1 MSPEAA
7 QILAVWIFLGNLGG
21 DRRLAK
27 PVRPIGRAVW
37 SAQCPEVLQGAATIP
52 KEGMLRATW
61 NQVRRT
67 THPARAADV
76 KPGAVRS
83 LTQHAEIGDGVAVRV
98 LDMVLLCLLCDD
110 RDGYRQ
116 ES

>member
-1 MSPEAA
+1 MSAKAA
-7 QILAVWIFLGNLGG
+7 QILAVWIFLGNLGD

-27 PVRPIGRAVW
+27 PDRPIGRAAW
-37 SAQCPEVLQGAATIP
+37 AAQPAAVPRAGARPPTHGTVPAATIP

-83 LTQHAEIGDGVAVRV
+83 LIQHAEIGDGVAV
-98 LDMVLLCLLCDD
+98 
-110 RDGYRQ
+110 
-116 ES
+116 